1 MYQLTETDIPTSVPG
16 DIGLAGQGLPDIT
29 RFLNVRAA
37 GASSLSPD
45 GARVAFRTSITGL
58 PQLWVVDAG
67 GGWPTQLTFGEPVTY
82 HAWSPA
88 GDWILYS
95 TDRGGN
101 EREGYYLISPDG
113 TAEREL
119 LAPSD
124 AFRIFGGFSPDGA
137 RIAYATSERNGRDF
151 DVHVLDLASG
161 HDREVFRGRLG
172 IYVAAWRPDG
182 KALILG
188 ETRGEDANDVHLLDL
203 DTGATEVL
211 FQPEEPARFRGFAW
225 KPDSSGFYL
234 ATDLDRDFSGLA
246 WYDAGQAALSFI
258 DTPAHDVESVALTR
272 DGRYLAWTTNQGG
285 YSQVQGRDLVAGTAL
300 TVPALPHGVHA
311 LDAAPAAPV
320 LVVDSGGP
328 QLPGDVWIWRLDSGS
343 LQRATHSATVGLDL
357 SRMVVP
363 THHDFPGRD
372 GVMLHGLLY
381 LPPGV
386 SADARPPVLVSV
398 HGGPTGQA
406 RPRFQAVHQY
416 LLTRGIAV
424 FDFNFRG
431 STGYGKT
438 FARLDNGRLRP
449 NAVRDLEDAVAWLAA
464 DGRVDTARAAIMGG
478 SYGGYLTNAA
488 LVTYPELFRAGVSIV
503 GVSNWITALEGA
515 SPALKASD
523 RLEYGDID
531 DPDDREFFRQLS
543 PLTHVDR
550 VRAPLMVMHGAND
563 PRDPVSESDQLVD
576 AIRSRGG
583 EVEYLRFP
591 DEGHGIRKL
600 QNRVIAYRRVARFL
614 EQHLGLT
621 P

>member
-1 MYQLTETDIPTSVPG
+1 V
-16 DIGLAGQGLPDIT
+16 
-29 RFLNVRAA
+29 
-37 GASSLSPD
+37 
-45 GARVAFRTSITGL
+45 
-58 PQLWVVDAG
+58 
-67 GGWPTQLTFGEPVTY
+67 
-82 HAWSPA
+82 H
-88 GDWILYS
+88 
-95 TDRGGN
+95 
-101 EREGYYLISPDG
+101 
-113 TAEREL
+113 
-119 LAPSD
+119 
-124 AFRIFGGFSPDGA
+124 
-137 RIAYATSERNGRDF
+137 GR
-151 DVHVLDLASG
+151 DLAS
-161 HDREVFRGRLG
+161 
-172 IYVAAWRPDG
+172 
-182 KALILG
+182 
-188 ETRGEDANDVHLLDL
+188 
-203 DTGATEVL
+203 
-211 FQPEEPARFRGFAW
+211 
-225 KPDSSGFYL
+225 DS
-234 ATDLDRDFSGLA
+234 
-246 WYDAGQAALSFI
+246 
-258 DTPAHDVESVALTR
+258 ALTI
-272 DGRYLAWTTNQGG
+272 
-285 YSQVQGRDLVAGTAL
+285 
-300 TVPALPHGVHA
+300 PALPRGVHA
-311 LDAAPAAPV
+311 LEAAPAAPV
-320 LVVDSGGP
+320 LVVDCGGP
-328 QLPGDVWIWRLDSGS
+328 QLPGDVWVWRPDSGS
-343 LQRATHSATVGLDL
+343 LQRATHSATAGLDM

-386 SADARPPVLVSV
+386 SSDARPPVLVSV

-543 PLTHVDR
+543 PLNHVDR
-550 VRAPLMVMHGAND
+550 IRAPLMVMHGAND
-563 PRDPVSESDQLVD
+563 PRDPVSESDQLVH
-576 AIRSRGG
+576 AIRTRGG

-600 QNRVIAYRRVARFL
+600 HNRVIAYRRVARFL
-614 EQHLGLT
+614 EKHLGST